1 MVDSLVAMKSCA
13 SCKTQKPLSDFRV
26 VSSDYKHKSGEVA
39 YYKNAYS
46 YCSVCHRAI
55 ANKLYSEAAERL
67 IQYRGIDRFLVD
79 MQQALKSRNMS
90 LYKFTEIM
98 GFNKKV
104 IYAWVRGE
112 KTPSKPLQRK
122 VCDYLG
128 LSYSALALTPNDN
141 GIYPRGVRV
150 CRACNNDFAVFKNQ
164 NEGKR
169 FCNDCT

>member
-13 SCKTQKPLSDFRV
+13 SCKTQKPLSEFRV
-26 VSSDYKHKSGEVA
+26 VSNGYKCKSGEVA

-46 YCSVCHRAI
+46 YCSACTRARVK
-55 ANKLYSEAAERL
+55 KLYSEAAERL
-67 IQYRGIDRFLVD
+67 MRYRDIDRFLVD
-79 MQQALKSRNMS
+79 LRQALKFRNMS
-90 LYKFTEIM
+90 LNKFTEIM
-98 GFNKKV
+98 DFNKKV

-128 LSYSALALTPNDN
+128 LPYNTLALTPNDD
-141 GIYPRGVRV
+141 GVYPRGIRI
-150 CRACNNDFAVFKNQ
+150 CKACNNEFAVFKNQ
-164 NEGKR
+164 NECKR